1 MCMVRPWR
9 SVTHEAPESPSAM
22 NEGQDKP
29 MDQKDE
35 DREENTASGRRD
47 SGRIA

>member
-1 MCMVRPWR
+1 MVRPWR
-9 SVTHEAPESPSAM
+9 STTHAIPQLEESPAKQGHD
-22 NEGQDKP
+22 EPK
-29 MDQKDE
+29 DQTDE